1 MGFDGA
7 WEVCEEEKA
16 VNREGILSE
25 IEQFK
30 KKGRKFLP
38 EPISGKFLAS
48 YGIPI
53 PPAYIANNAERA
65 AKYAQELGF
74 PVVLKVI
81 SPQIIHKSDAGGVV
95 ANIDRKE
102 KVREA
107 FHKIVENARKYN
119 PEAKVEGIYVQKM
132 VPPGRE
138 VIIGIVKDKQFGP
151 VVMFGLGGIF
161 VEVFKDVVFRV
172 APIDRRE
179 AREMIDEIKGLAILQ
194 GVRGEKPVDFNSL
207 SEAIASTSRLAID
220 FPQIEQLDI
229 NPVCLYPEKIYALD
243 ARIILE

>member
-1 MGFDGA
+1 MSKED
-7 WEVCEEEKA
+7 
-16 VNREGILSE
+16 ILAQL
-25 IEQFK
+25 EQFK
-30 KKGRKFLP
+30 KEGRKFLL
-38 EPISGKFLAS
+38 EPISEKLLAS
-48 YGIPI
+48 YSIPV
-53 PPAYIANNAERA
+53 PPAYIAKNAEKA
-65 AKYAQELGF
+65 VKCAQELGF

-81 SPQIIHKSDAGGVV
+81 SAQIIHKSEAGGVMTNV
-95 ANIDRKE
+95 DKKE
-102 KVREA
+102 KVRQA
-107 FHKIVENARKYN
+107 FYRIVDNARKYN
-119 PEAKVEGIYVQKM
+119 PQAKVEGVYVQKM

-138 VIIGIVKDKQFGP
+138 VIIGVVKDRQFGP

-172 APIDRRE
+172 APIDREE

-207 SEAIASTSRLAID
+207 SEAIANVSRLAID

-243 ARIILE
+243 TRIILA

>member
-1 MGFDGA
+1 M
-7 WEVCEEEKA
+7 
-16 VNREGILSE
+16 NREDMLNE

-30 KKGRKFLP
+30 KEGRKFLS

-53 PPAYIANNAERA
+53 PPAYIANNAEKA

-81 SPQIIHKSDAGGVV
+81 SPQIIHKSEAGGVIT
-95 ANIDRKE
+95 NIDKKE

-107 FHKIVENARKYN
+107 FYKIVENARKYN
-119 PEAKVEGIYVQKM
+119 PQAEVEGIYVQKM
-132 VPPGRE
+132 APPGRE
-138 VIIGIVKDKQFGP
+138 AIVGVVKDKQFGP

-172 APIDRRE
+172 APIDREE

-194 GVRGEKPVDFNSL
+194 GVRGEKPVDFSLL
-207 SEAIASTSRLAID
+207 SEAISNISQLAID

-243 ARIILE
+243 TRIILE

>member
-1 MGFDGA
+1 VGLNGTREA
-7 WEVCEEEKA
+7 CQKEKA
-16 VNREGILSE
+16 VNREDMLNE

-30 KKGRKFLP
+30 KEGRKFLS

-53 PPAYIANNAERA
+53 PPAYIANNAEKA

-81 SPQIIHKSDAGGVV
+81 SPQIIHKSEARGVII
-95 ANIDRKE
+95 NIDKKE
-102 KVREA
+102 KVIEA
-107 FHKIVENARKYN
+107 FQEIVENARKYN
-119 PEAKVEGIYVQKM
+119 SQAKVEGIYVQKM
-132 VPPGRE
+132 APPGRE
-138 VIIGIVKDKQFGP
+138 VIIGVVKDKQFGP

-172 APIDRRE
+172 APIDREE
-179 AREMIDEIKGLAILQ
+179 AREMIDEIKGLAILK

-243 ARIILE
+243 TRIILE

>member
-1 MGFDGA
+1 MGFDGV
-7 WEVCEEEKA
+7 WEVCQEEKT
-16 VNREGILSE
+16 VNREDILNE

-30 KKGRKFLP
+30 KKGRKFLS
-38 EPISGKFLAS
+38 ESISGKLLAS

-53 PPAYIANNAERA
+53 PPACV
-65 AKYAQELGF
+65 AKNVGKAVKCAQELGF

-81 SPQIIHKSDAGGVV
+81 SAQIIHKSEAGGVIT
-95 ANIDRKE
+95 NIDKKE

-107 FHKIVENARKYN
+107 FHRIVENARKYN
-119 PEAKVEGIYVQKM
+119 PQAEVEGIYVQKM
-132 VPPGRE
+132 APPGRE
-138 VIIGIVKDKQFGP
+138 VIVGVVKDKQFGP

-172 APIDRRE
+172 APIDREE

-194 GVRGEKPVDFNSL
+194 GVRGEKPVDFNLL
-207 SEAIASTSRLAID
+207 SEAISNISQLAID

-243 ARIILE
+243 IRIILE

>member
-1 MGFDGA
+1 
-7 WEVCEEEKA
+7 
-16 VNREGILSE
+16 VNREDMLNE
-25 IEQFK
+25 IKQFK
-30 KKGRKFLP
+30 KEGRKFLS

-53 PPAYIANNAERA
+53 PPAYIAKNAEKA
-65 AKYAQELGF
+65 VKHAQELGF
-74 PVVLKVI
+74 PVVMKVI
-81 SPQIIHKSDAGGVV
+81 SPQIIHKSEVGGVIT
-95 ANIDRKE
+95 NIDKKE

-107 FHKIVENARKYN
+107 FYEIVENARKYN
-119 PEAKVEGIYVQKM
+119 PQAEVEGIYVQKM
-132 VPPGRE
+132 APPGRE
-138 VIIGIVKDKQFGP
+138 VIIGVVKDKQFGP

-172 APIDRRE
+172 APIDREE
-179 AREMIDEIKGLAILQ
+179 AREMINEIKGLAILQ

-207 SEAIASTSRLAID
+207 SEAISNISRLAID

-243 ARIILE
+243 TRIIL

>member
-1 MGFDGA
+1 M
-7 WEVCEEEKA
+7 
-16 VNREGILSE
+16 NREDILNE

-30 KKGRKFLP
+30 KEGRKFLS

-53 PPAYIANNAERA
+53 PPAYIANNAEKA

-81 SPQIIHKSDAGGVV
+81 SPQIIHKSEARGVII
-95 ANIDRKE
+95 NIDKKE
-102 KVREA
+102 KVIEA
-107 FHKIVENARKYN
+107 FQEIVENARKYN
-119 PEAKVEGIYVQKM
+119 SQAKVEGIYVQKM
-132 VPPGRE
+132 APPGRE
-138 VIIGIVKDKQFGP
+138 VIIGVVKDKQFGP

-179 AREMIDEIKGLAILQ
+179 AREMIDEIKGLAILK
-194 GVRGEKPVDFNSL
+194 GVRGEKPVDFSLL
-207 SEAIASTSRLAID
+207 SEAISNISRLAID

-243 ARIILE
+243 TRIILE

>member
-1 MGFDGA
+1 MD
-7 WEVCEEEKA
+7 
-16 VNREGILSE
+16 REDILNE

-30 KKGRKFLP
+30 KEGRKFLP
-38 EPISGKFLAS
+38 EPISGKLLTS

-53 PPAYIANNAERA
+53 PPAYVAENAEKA
-65 AKYAQELGF
+65 VKFAQELGF

-81 SPQIIHKSDAGGVV
+81 SAQIIHKSDAGGVIT
-95 ANIDRKE
+95 NIDKKE
-102 KVREA
+102 KVGEA
-107 FHKIVENARKYN
+107 FYRILENARKYN

-161 VEVFKDVVFRV
+161 VEIFKDVVFRV
-172 APIDRRE
+172 APIDKKE
-179 AREMIDEIKGLAILQ
+179 AREMIDEVKGLAILQ

-207 SEAIASTSRLAID
+207 SKAIANTSRLAID

-229 NPVCLYPEKIYALD
+229 NPVCLYPEEIYALD
-243 ARIILE
+243 TRIILIA

>member
-1 MGFDGA
+1 M
-7 WEVCEEEKA
+7 
-16 VNREGILSE
+16 NREDMLNE

-30 KKGRKFLP
+30 KEGRKFLS

-53 PPAYIANNAERA
+53 PPAYIANNAEKA

-81 SPQIIHKSDAGGVV
+81 SPQIIHKSEAGGVIT
-95 ANIDRKE
+95 NIDKKE

-107 FHKIVENARKYN
+107 FYKIVENARKYN
-119 PEAKVEGIYVQKM
+119 PQAEVEGIYVQKM
-132 VPPGRE
+132 APPGRE
-138 VIIGIVKDKQFGP
+138 VIVGVVKDKQFGP

-172 APIDRRE
+172 APIDREE

-194 GVRGEKPVDFNSL
+194 GVRGEKPVDFSLL
-207 SEAIASTSRLAID
+207 SEAISNISQLAID

-243 ARIILE
+243 TRIILE

>member
-1 MGFDGA
+1 M
-7 WEVCEEEKA
+7 
-16 VNREGILSE
+16 NREDMLNE

-30 KKGRKFLP
+30 KEGRKFLS

-53 PPAYIANNAERA
+53 PPAYIANNAEKA

-81 SPQIIHKSDAGGVV
+81 SPQIIHKSEAGGVIT
-95 ANIDRKE
+95 NIDKKE

-107 FHKIVENARKYN
+107 FYKIVENARKYN
-119 PEAKVEGIYVQKM
+119 PQAEVEGIYVQKM
-132 VPPGRE
+132 APPGRE
-138 VIIGIVKDKQFGP
+138 VIIGVVKDKQFGP

-172 APIDRRE
+172 APIDREE

-194 GVRGEKPVDFNSL
+194 GVRGEKPVDFSLL
-207 SEAIASTSRLAID
+207 SEAISNISQLAID

-243 ARIILE
+243 TRIILE

>member
-1 MGFDGA
+1 VGFDGV
-7 WEVCEEEKA
+7 WEALQEEKT
-16 VNREGILSE
+16 VNREDILNE
-25 IEQFK
+25 IEEFK
-30 KKGRKFLP
+30 KEGRKFLS

-53 PPAYIANNAERA
+53 PPACIAKNVEKAV
-65 AKYAQELGF
+65 KYAQELGF

-81 SPQIIHKSDAGGVV
+81 SAQIIHKSDAGGVIT
-95 ANIDRKE
+95 NIDKKE

-107 FHKIVENARKYN
+107 FYRIVENARKYN
-119 PEAKVEGIYVQKM
+119 PKAKIEGIYVQKM

-138 VIIGIVKDKQFGP
+138 VIIGVVKDKQFGP
-151 VVMFGLGGIF
+151 VVMFGLGGIL

-172 APIDRRE
+172 APIDREE

-194 GVRGEKPVDFNSL
+194 GVRGEKPVDFSSL
-207 SEAIASTSRLAID
+207 SEAIANTSRLAID

-243 ARIILE
+243 TRIILE

>member
-1 MGFDGA
+1 M
-7 WEVCEEEKA
+7 
-16 VNREGILSE
+16 NREDILNE

-30 KKGRKFLP
+30 KKGRKFLS
-38 EPISGKFLAS
+38 ESISGKLLAS

-53 PPAYIANNAERA
+53 PPACV
-65 AKYAQELGF
+65 AKNVGKAVKCAQELGF

-81 SPQIIHKSDAGGVV
+81 SAQIIHKSEAGGVIT
-95 ANIDRKE
+95 NIDKKE

-107 FHKIVENARKYN
+107 FHRIVENARKYN
-119 PEAKVEGIYVQKM
+119 PQAEVEGIYVQKM

-138 VIIGIVKDKQFGP
+138 VIIGVVKDKQFGP

-172 APIDRRE
+172 APIDREE

-194 GVRGEKPVDFNSL
+194 GVRGEKPVDFNLL
-207 SEAIASTSRLAID
+207 SEAISNISQLAID

-243 ARIILE
+243 IRIILE